1 MTDFVVGE
9 GRKMRVVSAKQVKI
23 DNNFLRKKAVLAEN
37 LEAGDWL

>member
-1 MTDFVVGE
+1 MTDFIIGE
-9 GRKMRVVSAKQVKI
+9 ERKMRVVSAKQVKI